1 MEENIKSKPNNV
13 AYIPTKS
20 NSLKPLENDKIELRK
35 IIKEELRD
43 MVYETYDKSD
53 LEVRLNQLE
62 TKTDKRIDK
71 LEDRIDQRFERIEG
85 DFNNY
90 YTKSEMDL
98 KFEMVDRKIEST
110 ADKIISKTEKMFA
123 NLRTDMAKDKLA
135 EVEQSHRDKR
145 EIILWS
151 IGTAIA
157 ILAIVVPLLL
167 QNK

>member
-1 MEENIKSKPNNV
+1 MEENINSKPTNV
-13 AYIPTKS
+13 AYIHAKS
-20 NSLKPLENDKIELRK
+20 NSLTPLENDKIELRK
-35 IIKEELRD
+35 IIKEELKD

-53 LEVRLNQLE
+53 LEIRLNQLE
-62 TKTDKRIDK
+62 TKTDQRINQLDNK
-71 LEDRIDQRFERIEG
+71 IEQRFERIEEK
-85 DFNNY
+85 FNNY

-98 KFEMVDRKIEST
+98 KFEMVDRKIDST

-123 NLRTDMAKDKLA
+123 DLKTDMTKAKLA
-135 EVEQSHRDKR
+135 EIEQSHRDKR

-167 QNK
+167 QKK